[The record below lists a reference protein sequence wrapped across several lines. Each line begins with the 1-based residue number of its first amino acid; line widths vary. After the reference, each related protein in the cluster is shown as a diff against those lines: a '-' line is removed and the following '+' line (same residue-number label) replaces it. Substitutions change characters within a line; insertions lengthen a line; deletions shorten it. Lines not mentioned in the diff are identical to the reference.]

1 MANKTYVK
9 IRNYI
14 GDPAH
19 RRKITLIFWSVL
31 IAPVAILGT
40 LLLMIGNGVFGK
52 LPTFEE
58 LENPR
63 SNLATEIIS
72 ADGKN
77 LGGFFIENRSYVD
90 YGDLSPNLVAALVAT
105 EDARFYTHSGI
116 DFKGL
121 ARVGVKTVL
130 LGDRGQGG
138 GSTISQQLAKNLY
151 PRDTVNSSGLAKAG
165 KLVIAK
171 LKEWITAVMLE
182 HNYTKE
188 EIVAMYLNTVEYGS
202 NAYGIKSASSTF
214 FNKTPAE
221 LAPEEAAMLV
231 GVVNAPSRY
240 SPVRNPERALKRR
253 NTVIERMGSAGFLS
267 SADVRRLVAEPI
279 RLDYHP
285 VSHNEG
291 TATYFRE
298 MLRQYMTANEPQRRQ
313 FLTDWDYQQELE
325 RWHNDPLY
333 GWCNKNT
340 KADGTPYNLYK
351 DGLKL
356 YTTINS
362 RMQKYAEDAVHE
374 HMVKNIQPQF
384 EKQRKVYK
392 SIFYNINK
400 QEEDKIMRRSILQSD
415 RGMAMKRAGMSDE
428 RILAAFEKPIPM
440 TVFSYAGDRDTVLSP
455 RDSILHMKSF
465 LRAGFMAMDPATGY
479 VTAYVGGTNFRNFKY
494 DMVRQGKRQV
504 GSTIKPFIYTFAFD
518 MLGYNPCTLVPNSPV
533 TIEAST
539 GPWSPKEAGDVPQE
553 GELRPLYWGLANSR
567 NNYSA
572 WIMKQSQPQA
582 VADMI
587 HKIGVH
593 SYIDPVYAL
602 CLGTPQVSV
611 FEMAGAFS
619 TFANRGVHTEPIFVT
634 RIEDK
639 QGNVLASFSP
649 QTYDAIGEQ
658 TAYTMLDMLKR
669 VVTAGTA
676 GRLGYQFNLSGDIGG
691 KTGTTNNSADAW
703 FMGVTPQVVAG
714 TWVGGEDPATHLLS
728 SADGSRV
735 ALPIF
740 GIFMKKVYVDKTLGI
755 SMTDRF
761 MEPIGVVKY
770 DCDPKQVIAAP
781 GATATGEPGGDEFF
795 Q

>member
-14 GDPAH
+14 HDPAN
-19 RRKITLIFWSVL
+19 RRKITFVFWSIL
-31 IAPVAILGT
+31 AAPVVILGT
-40 LLLMIGNGVFGK
+40 LLLLIGFGVFGK

-77 LGGFFIENRSYVD
+77 LGSFFVENRSYVD
-90 YGDLSPNLVAALVAT
+90 YGDLSPNLVAALVST
-105 EDARFYTHSGI
+105 EDARFYSHSGI

-151 PRDTVNSSGLAKAG
+151 PRDTVHSSGLAKAG

-202 NAYGIKSASSTF
+202 NAFGIKSASATF

-267 SADVRRLVAEPI
+267 DADVRRLTAEPI

-298 MLRQYMTANEPQRRQ
+298 MLRLYMTATEPKRRQ
-313 FLTDWDYQQELE
+313 FLTDWDYQTELE
-325 RWHNDPLY
+325 RWQNDPLY

-362 RMQKYAEDAVHE
+362 RMQKYAEDAVRE

-384 EKQRKVYK
+384 EKQRKSYK
-392 SIFYNINK
+392 TIFYNINK
-400 QEEDKIMRRSILQSD
+400 KEETQIVHRAILQSE
-415 RGMAMKRAGMSDE
+415 RGMAMKRKGMSDE
-428 RILAAFEKPIPM
+428 QIFAAFEKPIPM
-440 TVFSYAGDRDTVLSP
+440 TVFTYAGDRDTLLSP
-455 RDSILHMKSF
+455 KDSILHMKSF
-465 LRAGFMAMDPATGY
+465 IRAGFMSMDPATGY

-539 GPWSPKEAGDVPQE
+539 GPWSPKEAGNVPQE

-572 WIMKQSQPQA
+572 WIMKQAQPQA

-587 HKIGVH
+587 HKIGVR

-649 QTYDAIGEQ
+649 QTYDAISEQ

-703 FMGVTPQVVAG
+703 FMGVTPHVVAG

-728 SADGSRV
+728 GADGSRV

-740 GIFMKKVYVDKTLGI
+740 GIFMKKVYADKSLGI
-755 SMTDRF
+755 SMNDRF
-761 MEPIGVVKY
+761 MEPIGVVRY
-770 DCDPKQVIAAP
+770 DCDPKQAIPAP
-781 GATATGEPGGDEFF
+781 GATATGESGGDEFF

>member
-14 GDPAH
+14 HDPAN
-19 RRKITLIFWSVL
+19 RRKITLVFWSIL
-31 IAPVAILGT
+31 AAPVVILGT
-40 LLLMIGNGVFGK
+40 LLLLIGFGVFGK

-77 LGGFFIENRSYVD
+77 LGSFFVENRSYVD
-90 YGDLSPNLVAALVAT
+90 YGDLSPNLVAALVST
-105 EDARFYTHSGI
+105 EDARFYSHSGI

-151 PRDTVNSSGLAKAG
+151 PRDTVHSSGLAKAG

-202 NAYGIKSASSTF
+202 NAFGIKSASATF

-267 SADVRRLVAEPI
+267 DADVRRLTAEPI

-298 MLRQYMTANEPQRRQ
+298 MLRQYMTATEPKRRQ
-313 FLTDWDYQQELE
+313 FLTDWDYQTELE
-325 RWHNDPLY
+325 RWQNDPLY

-362 RMQKYAEDAVHE
+362 RMQKYAEDAVRE

-384 EKQRKVYK
+384 EKQRKSYK
-392 SIFYNINK
+392 TIFYNINK
-400 QEEDKIMRRSILQSD
+400 KEETKIVHRAILQSE
-415 RGMAMKRAGMSDE
+415 RGMAMKRKGMSDE
-428 RILAAFEKPIPM
+428 QIFAAFEKPIPM
-440 TVFSYAGDRDTVLSP
+440 TVFTYAGDRDTVLSP
-455 RDSILHMKSF
+455 KDSILHMKSF
-465 LRAGFMAMDPATGY
+465 IRAGFMSMDPATGY

-539 GPWSPKEAGDVPQE
+539 GPWSPKEAGNVPQE

-572 WIMKQSQPQA
+572 WIMKQAQPQA

-587 HKIGVH
+587 HKIGVR

-649 QTYDAIGEQ
+649 QTYDAISEQ

-676 GRLGYQFNLSGDIGG
+676 GRLGYQFNLRGDIGG

-703 FMGVTPQVVAG
+703 FMGVTPHVVAG

-728 SADGSRV
+728 GADGSRV

-740 GIFMKKVYVDKTLGI
+740 GIFMKKVYADKSLGI
-755 SMTDRF
+755 SMNDRF
-761 MEPIGVVKY
+761 MEPIGVVRY
-770 DCDPKQVIAAP
+770 DCDPKQAIPAP
-781 GATATGEPGGDEFF
+781 GATATGESGGDEFF

>member
-14 GDPAH
+14 HDPAN
-19 RRKITLIFWSVL
+19 RRKITLVFWSIL
-31 IAPVAILGT
+31 AAPVVILGT
-40 LLLMIGNGVFGK
+40 LLLMIGFGVFGK

-77 LGGFFIENRSYVD
+77 LGSFFVENRSYVD
-90 YGDLSPNLVAALVAT
+90 YGDLSPNLVAALVST
-105 EDARFYTHSGI
+105 EDARFYSHSGI

-121 ARVGVKTVL
+121 ARVGIKTVL

-151 PRDTVNSSGLAKAG
+151 PRDTVHSSGLAKAG

-202 NAYGIKSASSTF
+202 NAFGIKSASATF

-253 NTVIERMGSAGFLS
+253 NTVLERMGSAGFLS
-267 SADVRRLVAEPI
+267 DADVRRLTAEPI

-298 MLRQYMTANEPQRRQ
+298 MLRQYMTATEPKRRQ
-313 FLTDWDYQQELE
+313 FLTDWDYQTELE
-325 RWHNDPLY
+325 RWQNDPLY

-362 RMQKYAEDAVHE
+362 RMQKYAEEAVRE
-374 HMVKNIQPQF
+374 HMVKTIQPQF
-384 EKQRKVYK
+384 EKQRKSYK
-392 SIFYNINK
+392 TIFYNINK
-400 QEEDKIMRRSILQSD
+400 QEETKIVHRAILQSE
-415 RGMAMKRAGMSDE
+415 RGMAMKRNGMSE
-428 RILAAFEKPIPM
+428 ESILAAFEKPIPM
-440 TVFSYAGDRDTVLSP
+440 SVFTYAGDRDTVLSP
-455 RDSILHMKSF
+455 KDSILHMKSF
-465 LRAGFMAMDPATGY
+465 LRAGFMSMDPATGY

-539 GPWSPKEAGDVPQE
+539 GPWSPKEAGNVPQE

-572 WIMKQSQPQA
+572 WIMKQAQPQA

-649 QTYDAIGEQ
+649 QTYDAISEQ

-676 GRLGYQFNLSGDIGG
+676 GRLGYQFNLQGDIGG

-703 FMGVTPQVVAG
+703 FMGVTPHVVAG
-714 TWVGGEDPATHLLS
+714 TWVGGEDPATHLMS
-728 SADGSRV
+728 GADGSRV

-740 GIFMKKVYVDKTLGI
+740 GIFMKKVYADKSLGI
-755 SMTDRF
+755 SMSDRF
-761 MEPIGVVKY
+761 MEPIGVVRY
-770 DCDPKQVIAAP
+770 ECDPKQAIPAP
-781 GATATGEPGGDEFF
+781 GATGTGEMGGDEFF